1 MMAMKREKILQLADM
16 IKNSKYL
23 VFFTGA
29 GVSTDSGLK
38 SFRGKDGL
46 YHSLYKGK
54 YPPEEI
60 LSIGFF
66 NQQKDIFME
75 YIEQEMSIHDIR
87 PNKGHE
93 ALAYL
98 EKRGILKAVITQ
110 NIDDLHQM
118 AGNEKVVELHGS
130 LKRWYCL
137 SCGKKFSRQGD
148 CSCGGVVRPEVT
160 LYGEMLNEKAV
171 QEAIHH
177 LQCADTLVIAGTSL
191 TVYPAAYYIEYFQ
204 GKNIVILN
212 KEETQYDK
220 KATLSLYENFAEI
233 MQQVREII
241 EVQN

>member
-1 MMAMKREKILQLADM
+1 MMAMKKENILQLADI

-29 GVSTDSGLK
+29 GVSTESGLK

-46 YHSLYKGK
+46 YRSLYKGK

-60 LSIGFF
+60 LSIDFF

-75 YIEQEMSIHDIR
+75 YIEKEMSIHEIR
-87 PNKGHE
+87 PNKGHQ

-118 AGNEKVVELHGS
+118 AGNVKVVELHGS

-137 SCGKKFSRQGD
+137 SCGKKFLKNEN
-148 CSCGGVVRPEVT
+148 CSCGGRVRPEVT

-171 QEAIHH
+171 QEAIYH
-177 LQCADTLVIAGTSL
+177 LQRADTLVIAGTSL

-204 GKNIVILN
+204 GKNLVILN
-212 KEETQYDK
+212 NEKTQYDK
-220 KATLSLYENFAEI
+220 KATISLHENFAET
-233 MQQVREII
+233 MQQVVDI
-241 EVQN
+241 VKT